1 MTFEAA
7 SWRVGPPI
15 RSQARED
22 AHDEEGRDEDQEGAE
37 RAKLDEGRLDVGE
50 LRHTARHPHHPECV
64 HRAEHETGAGS
75 QKEGLQDG
83 GPIAHS

>member
-1 MTFEAA
+1 
-7 SWRVGPPI
+7 
-15 RSQARED
+15 
-22 AHDEEGRDEDQEGAE
+22 
-37 RAKLDEGRLDVGE
+37 
-50 LRHTARHPHHPECV
+50 V